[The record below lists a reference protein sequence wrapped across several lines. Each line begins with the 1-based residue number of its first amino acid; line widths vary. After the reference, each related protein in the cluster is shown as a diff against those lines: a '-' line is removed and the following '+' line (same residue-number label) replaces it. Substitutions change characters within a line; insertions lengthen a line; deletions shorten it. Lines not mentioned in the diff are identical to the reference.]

1 MTDSEARDMNRPL
14 LQALAMFALLLAALP
29 TRAVLQID
37 ITQGTD
43 GTIPIA
49 IVPFGGGSPEDIA
62 QIVSADLARSGQFNT
77 LAASAMP
84 ELPTDPQH
92 VNFDA
97 WRAAKR
103 DYVVIG
109 RVRSEAGRYALEF
122 YLFDVNKGGQLTAMS
137 VTVTRAELR
146 MGAHR
151 VADIIY
157 ETILGV
163 KGAFATRIAYVT
175 ETGVAP
181 YRTYTLEVADSDGFN
196 PQSVLESREPIM
208 SPSWSP
214 DGRKLAYVSFE
225 SRRSAIYVQDLFTGR
240 RERVASF
247 PAINGSPS
255 WSPNG
260 DQLALTLSKDGNPE
274 VYVLDLATRQ
284 VRRLTVSSAIDTEAT
299 WLPDGSGVVF
309 TSDRSGRPQT
319 YQVGLEG
326 GPPRRLTFEGAYNA
340 RPSVSADGRYL
351 ATVQGCGN
359 GFCIAVQ
366 DLKTG
371 ASRILSKGPMDES
384 PSFAPNGSMLLY
396 AAIEGGRSV
405 LKVVSVEG
413 RANTRLSFQQGKVRD
428 PAWGPLRQ

>member
-1 MTDSEARDMNRPL
+1 MTRPIL
-14 LQALAMFALLLAALP
+14 KLLAMLAVLLAALP
-29 TRAVLQID
+29 ARAALQID

-49 IVPFGGGSPEDIA
+49 VVPFGGGSPEDIA
-62 QIVSADLARSGQFNT
+62 QIVSSDLARSGQFNS
-77 LAASAMP
+77 LASSAMP
-84 ELPTDPQH
+84 ELPIDPQQ
-92 VNFDA
+92 VNFGA

-109 RVRSEAGRYALEF
+109 RVRPEAGGYALDF
-122 YLFDVNKGGQLTAMS
+122 YLLDVNKGGQLTAMS
-137 VTVTRAELR
+137 ISATRTDLR

-151 VADIIY
+151 VADIVY
-157 ETILGV
+157 EAILGV

-181 YRTYTLEVADSDGFN
+181 YRTYGLEVADSDGFN

-214 DGRKLAYVSFE
+214 NGRKLAYVSFE

-255 WSPNG
+255 WSPDG
-260 DQLALTLSKDGNPE
+260 SRLALTLSKDGNPE

-284 VRRLTVSSAIDTEAT
+284 VNRLTVSSAIDTEAS

-309 TSDRSGRPQT
+309 TSDRGGRPQT
-319 YQVGLEG
+319 YQVSRDG
-326 GPPRRLTFEGAYNA
+326 GTPRRITFEGAYNA

-351 ATVQGCGN
+351 ATVQGCGR

-371 ASRILSKGPMDES
+371 ASRVLTKGPMDEA

-396 AAIEGGRSV
+396 AASEGGRSV

-428 PAWGPLRQ
+428 PAWGPFRQ